1 MANLPV
7 SVGQELLNVPFPE
20 MVEKLSLA
28 IAHAQLALD
37 LNSIKTA
44 QALANTTIPEGT
56 VAVAIKETVDADGN
70 VTNTEV
76 LYNDKEMPLLA
87 FGLNPTFYNFA
98 DTIIEVKMAITM
110 VIERAST
117 VSFGSKFSFEN
128 KTKFTTSFKSGGLAS
143 LLVGKGSASLE
154 NTTTVAYSATFDAKY
169 SSKFSFK
176 EEGASLLRTVL
187 RPVPPPQRA
196 IPKITVQEPAA
207 PPP

>member
-1 MANLPV
+1 MANVPR
-7 SVGQELLNVPFPE
+7 SVGQELLNVPMPE
-20 MVEKLSLA
+20 MIEKMALA
-28 IAHAQLALD
+28 IANGQMALD

-56 VAVAIKETVDADGN
+56 VVVAIKETVDADGN
-70 VTNTEV
+70 VTDTEI
-76 LYNDKEMPLLA
+76 LYNDKEMPLLV

-98 DTIIEVKMAITM
+98 ETIIEVKMAITM
-110 VIERAST
+110 VLERATS

-128 KTKFTTSFKSGGLAS
+128 KTKFTTSFKSGGLAA

-176 EEGASLLRTVL
+176 EEGSSLIRTTL

-196 IPKITVQEPAA
+196 IPKFTVQEPA
-207 PPP
+207 PTP